1 MADWDWLWCVFVA
14 LYVLRIVSGEG
25 SFRPEDFAESL
36 VLRPLPDGK
45 VLGHFQFVN
54 EQGSGR
60 EDGHHHKLFP
70 KAIFQIVQK
79 FRIQEMELSF
89 TQGRWDHR
97 LWGGLDGLE
106 SAHVKPGGVELWAQ
120 FRQSNED
127 VDMLWR
133 NLTHALSGLF
143 CASINFLEDPAM
155 VSKMGGA
162 RQANAGDMGAVRQ
175 GALPREAVCTENLT
189 PWLKLLPCRDRAGL
203 STLLERPRIHNGN
216 YYSLRVLVKAGNG
229 IDHPKGSLRLSQTL
243 TVVLKSSETSA
254 ASRPVRDKNL
264 QLRRPDWSLSSLFGR
279 PLVGSCPLAT
289 SSHVHLQLEPNLVEE
304 LKRAENRRDIDG
316 MLSIPKNAHEDD
328 QNGLYAPA
336 EDLDVNSSN
345 VFNLNV
351 APEAVS
357 KQVLGSAIAP
367 FFYLNYDVQKC
378 SKAHPLDVGISWKAF
393 VAWSPSQ
400 GPFRATQFLT
410 GRGNGRGAI
419 VSLVNAN
426 RDGCNGMRWCPVSE
440 GDHGLPAID
449 VTTFQIVPWYVRLYM
464 HTLKVVVDGE
474 RVPLKK
480 GVRLKLSPAND
491 RKSPAVLVIGVTIPR
506 NTSMLLVSVE
516 FDKGYLRIDEHP
528 PDANRGFDIPSA
540 LFTFASSDSSGNSV
554 SKLRPD
560 TSQDRVQ
567 IYSDNL
573 LVLLATPD
581 FSMPY
586 NVITFTMTAL
596 ALYFGSLLNSLR
608 LRSVT
613 EVPLQ
618 KPSRISTKVQ
628 ELLTRFRRRAKV
640 KTL

>member
-1 MADWDWLWCVFVA
+1 MADWGRLWCVFLVA
-14 LYVLRIVSGEG
+14 CVLHVEG
-25 SFRPEDFAESL
+25 LLRTEDFTESL

-54 EQGSGR
+54 ELGGGR
-60 EDGHHHKLFP
+60 ENGHHHKLFP

-79 FRIQEMELSF
+79 FRIREMELSF
-89 TQGRWDHR
+89 TQGRWNHR

-106 SAHVKPGGVELWAQ
+106 SADVKPGGVELWAQ
-120 FRQSNED
+120 FHRSNDD

-155 VSKMGGA
+155 VSKWGGA
-162 RQANAGDMGAVRQ
+162 RHAGDVGAVRH

-203 STLLERPRIHNGN
+203 STLLERPRIHNGS
-216 YYSLRVLVKAGNG
+216 YYSLRVHVKAGNG
-229 IDHPKGSLRLSQTL
+229 IDRPKSSLRLSQTL
-243 TVVLKSSETSA
+243 TVVLKSSDTTT
-254 ASRPVRDKNL
+254 SRPIRNENL
-264 QLRRPDWSLSSLFGR
+264 HLRRPDWSLISLFGR
-279 PLVGSCPLAT
+279 PLVGSCPLAS
-289 SSHVHLQLEPNLVEE
+289 SSHVHLELEANLVEE
-304 LKRAENRRDIDG
+304 LKRAENRTG
-316 MLSIPKNAHEDD
+316 MLSISEYEASRNA
-328 QNGLYAPA
+328 AA
-336 EDLDVNSSN
+336 KDLDVNSN
-345 VFNLNV
+345 GVFTLNL
-351 APEAVS
+351 APEAVT
-357 KQVLGSAIAP
+357 KWAVGSGSGP
-367 FFYLNYDVQKC
+367 SLFLNYDVRRC
-378 SKAHPLDVGISWKAF
+378 SEAHPLDVGMSWGAF
-393 VAWSPSQ
+393 LAWSPRQ

-426 RDGCNGMRWCPVSE
+426 RDGCNGMRWCPVS
-440 GDHGLPAID
+440 GSDDGSPVID

-474 RVPLKK
+474 RVSLQN
-480 GVRLKLSPAND
+480 GVRLKLSPADD
-491 RKSPAVLVIGVTIPR
+491 RKSPAVLEIGLTVPR
-506 NTSMLLVSVE
+506 NTSTLVVSVE

-528 PDANRGFDIPSA
+528 PDANRGFDLPSA
-540 LFTFASSDSSGNSV
+540 LFTFASSSGGGDSV
-554 SKLRPD
+554 SKFGSDFNQP
-560 TSQDRVQ
+560 RVH

-608 LRSVT
+608 LRSVS
-613 EVPLQ
+613 EIQVQQPA
-618 KPSRISTKVQ
+618 SRISTKFQ
-628 ELLTRFRRRAKV
+628 KLLARFGRREKV

>member
-1 MADWDWLWCVFVA
+1 MADWGGWLFGFVLLCVLLGV
-14 LYVLRIVSGEG
+14 VDGESSLRS
-25 SFRPEDFAESL
+25 EDFVESL
-36 VLRPLPDGK
+36 VVRPLPDGK
-45 VLGHFQFVN
+45 VLGHFEFVN
-54 EQGSGR
+54 ELGGGR
-60 EDGHHHKLFP
+60 EGAHGRHHKLFP

-97 LWGGLDGLE
+97 LWGGLEGLE
-106 SAHVKPGGVELWAQ
+106 SADVKPGGVELWAQ
-120 FRQSNED
+120 FRPSNED

-155 VSKMGGA
+155 VSKWGGA
-162 RQANAGDMGAVRQ
+162 RQNGDMGAVRH

-203 STLLERPRIHNGN
+203 STLLERPRIHNSN
-216 YYSLRVLVKAGNG
+216 YYSLRVHVKAGNG
-229 IDHPKGSLRLSQTL
+229 IDRPKGSLRLSQTL
-243 TVVLKSSETSA
+243 TVVLKSSDTSA
-254 ASRPVRDKNL
+254 AVRGGSVRNEN
-264 QLRRPDWSLSSLFGR
+264 RRPNWSLSSLFGQS
-279 PLVGSCPLAT
+279 LAGSCPLAS
-289 SSHVHLQLEPNLVEE
+289 SSHVYLELEANLVEE
-304 LKRAENRRDIDG
+304 LKRAENQ
-316 MLSIPKNAHEDD
+316 MLSGSEDAHEDAL
-328 QNGLYAPA
+328 NAPA
-336 EDLDVNSSN
+336 EDLVANSN
-345 VFNLNV
+345 AIFDLNL
-351 APEAVS
+351 APKGVS
-357 KQVLGSAIAP
+357 KRVSGSASGSSL
-367 FFYLNYDVQKC
+367 FLNYDVQKW
-378 SKAHPLDVGISWKAF
+378 SGDHPLDVGMTWRAF
-393 VAWSPSQ
+393 LAWSPSQ

-426 RDGCNGMRWCPVSE
+426 RDGCNGMRLCPVSE
-440 GDHGLPAID
+440 SDDGSPAID

-474 RVPLKK
+474 RVLLKK
-480 GVRLKLSPAND
+480 GVRLKLSPAED
-491 RKSPAVLVIGVTIPR
+491 RKSPAVLEIGVTIPR
-506 NTSMLLVSVE
+506 NTSMLFVSVE

-540 LFTFASSDSSGNSV
+540 LFTFASAAAGGNSV
-554 SKLRPD
+554 SKLGLDSSLR
-560 TSQDRVQ
+560 RVQ
-567 IYSDNL
+567 ICSDNL

-613 EVPLQ
+613 EVRSQQPA
-618 KPSRISTKVQ
+618 SRISTKLQ
-628 ELLTRFRRRAKV
+628 KLLARFRGREKV
-640 KTL
+640 KTQ